1 MTICKPFLLI
11 RQLLLASTLSA
22 GFGTLWFLFVLIV
35 CTIVLEVWAGP
46 EANWPPREE
55 LVVKTDG
62 TLLVE
67 STPRGNPLNV
77 SYRDLSGRAAPAP
90 SAAEL
95 IEGTYLMGGSLT
107 QGFSP
112 MGLDSQTRLKVFAD
126 RQQPG
131 VLWYFLHNGAID
143 GAGYFVGFDRPNNAR
158 VGFIGESGLR
168 ADRPPPGEQF
178 PVKSSL
184 MELVKYW
191 SPAQIDIGQGSVID
205 LDPNDSPKAPSWV
218 LVPSGNRLRQV
229 DLSTHSGR
237 TAFQSKEP
245 IESFGFF
252 KRKSSGERES
262 SLLVVRTSAR
272 SSS

>member
-1 MTICKPFLLI
+1 MNKYKPCLLI

-35 CTIVLEVWAGP
+35 CTLVLEVWAGP

-62 TLLVE
+62 TLLVK

-77 SYRDLSGRAAPAP
+77 SYRDLSGRAAPTP

-158 VGFIGESGLR
+158 VGFIGESGFR

-178 PVKSSL
+178 PVE
-184 MELVKYW
+184 ELFDGARQVLESRADRHQPGKRDRSRPERLAESPELGACPIRQ
-191 SPAQIDIGQGSVID
+191 SPATGRPEHPQRPHGISVHGA
-205 LDPNDSPKAPSWV
+205 NRVVWV
-218 LVPSGNRLRQV
+218 LQAKKLR
-229 DLSTHSGR
+229 R
-237 TAFQSKEP
+237 
-245 IESFGFF
+245 
-252 KRKSSGERES
+252 
-262 SLLVVRTSAR
+262 
-272 SSS
+272 